1 MSHKN
6 KIKELVQEIRLKANE
21 HNDKF
26 LHGCADRLG
35 DIASTMDDDSGGNPP
50 SGPGTPTPPG
60 TGGH

>member
-35 DIASTMDDDSGGNPP
+35 DIASTMDDEDSSNPPGNPP
-50 SGPGTPTPPG
+50 PPPPG
-60 TGGH
+60 PKHP